1 MNNEIKTA
9 ISKAMSKLVGLS
21 LNDKAMNGH
30 YIEVAIHGRFRSD
43 IWVYLDE
50 ENKFESTIINAPS
63 SIDDIN
69 RFESEV
75 EKLMADIKVTYR
87 FHAAAEVMANL
98 NSKVNE

>member
-1 MNNEIKTA
+1 MQVEIKKA
-9 ISKAMSKLVGLS
+9 ISKAMAKFVGFS
-21 LNDKAMNGH
+21 LNEKAMKGH

-50 ENKFESTIINAPS
+50 ENKFKSRIINAPS

-75 EKLMADIKVTYR
+75 EKLIADIKVIYR
-87 FHAAAEVMANL
+87 FHSPVGIMAKL
-98 NSKVNE
+98 DTEVNE

>member
-9 ISKAMSKLVGLS
+9 ISKAMAKLVGFS
-21 LNDKAMNGH
+21 LNEKAMKGH

-43 IWVYLDE
+43 TWVYLDE
-50 ENKFESTIINAPS
+50 ENKFKSTIINAPS

-75 EKLMADIKVTYR
+75 ENLMAEIKVR
-87 FHAAAEVMANL
+87 FHSPAEVLATLNTGAN
-98 NSKVNE
+98 E

>member
-1 MNNEIKTA
+1 MQVEIKKA
-9 ISKAMSKLVGLS
+9 ISKAMAKLVGFS
-21 LNDKAMNGH
+21 LNEKAMKGH

-50 ENKFESTIINAPS
+50 ENKFKSAIINAPS

-75 EKLMADIKVTYR
+75 EKLMADIKVIYR
-87 FHAAAEVMANL
+87 FHAVAGIMATL
-98 NSKVNE
+98 NTEVNE